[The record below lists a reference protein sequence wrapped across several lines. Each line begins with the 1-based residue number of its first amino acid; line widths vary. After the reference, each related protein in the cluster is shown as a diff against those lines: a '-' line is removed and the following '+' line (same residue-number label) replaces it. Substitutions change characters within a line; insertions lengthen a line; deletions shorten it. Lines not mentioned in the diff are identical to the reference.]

1 MSRIKKENFPWR
13 DRIVIHRLY
22 LAEYVSK
29 YSICE
34 KLTRGRYPRRERE
47 RGIGNQKGLLIY
59 LFSLRHFNDYFR
71 LFQISTLQ
79 RKKICILADNEK
91 WIVKGFWFWLAYQ
104 SSPIFPFCIYVR
116 KSVEWKK
123 ERSETRPTL
132 AYWSIIGIINILSF
146 ISYCI

>member
-1 MSRIKKENFPWR
+1 MVKLLAGGSYCDPSSMFSRVVNTYLNTLSAENWPEEG
-13 DRIVIHRLY
+13 IQSVEEH
-22 LAEYVSK
+22 AESIIEKVHLFIYFCYV
-29 YSICE
+29 
-34 KLTRGRYPRRERE
+34 
-47 RGIGNQKGLLIY
+47 
-59 LFSLRHFNDYFR
+59 
-71 LFQISTLQ
+71 ISTTIFDFF
-79 RKKICILADNEK
+79 KWAFYSAKICILADNEK

-146 ISYCI
+146 ISYRM